1 MFSCPLACLSFNWI
15 LDILNFTL
23 SSVMLFKIPLS
34 SIELCSGVPLSYLE
48 SAVSFGVLLLEFIR
62 TDLEQSLVQN
72 QSRVNLALLIQQYL

>member
-1 MFSCPLACLSFNWI
+1 M

-23 SSVMLFKIPLS
+23 LGAMLFKIPLS
-34 SIELCSGVPLSYLE
+34 CIELCSGVPLSYLE
-48 SAVSFGVLLLEFIR
+48 SAISFGVLLLDFIR